1 MVVAVKVRVDL
12 LEGGM
17 AAEPWDLYREVHKGM
32 RLAVASVTTQA
43 GSADAGDER
52 SVRTLLHEWRD
63 VSFVLRGHHDHED
76 EFCDPLVR
84 RHAPQLRDE
93 LEEGHRLIDHQ
104 LAALQTGR
112 WTESGPPGRSTG
124 PGSSLGFHLDLADL
138 AACYLP
144 HLALRRALRDAC
156 PQCCAQRSGPRGGH
170 GPDQE
175 QRASAGHVLVHPLH
189 GPGDGLRRAPRHAR
203 RHVAGAPPEIFEL
216 FRATAHAALPPQE
229 YEAVAL
235 AAGFA

>member
-1 MVVAVKVRVDL
+1 
-12 LEGGM
+12 M

-63 VSFVLRGHHDHED
+63 VSFVLRAHHDHED

-104 LAALQTGR
+104 LAALDRSVDRIRATGAIDR
-112 WTESGPPGRSTG
+112 ARLL
-124 PGSSLGFHLDLADL
+124 LGFHLDLADL

-144 HLALRRALRDAC
+144 HLAFEERCVMPVLNAALSDRDLEAVTV
-156 PQCCAQRSGPRGGH
+156 QIRSNVPPPDMCLFIRYMVPAMDFAERLDMLGGMF
-170 GPDQE
+170 
-175 QRASAGHVLVHPLH
+175 
-189 GPGDGLRRAPRHAR
+189 
-203 RHVAGAPPEIFEL
+203 AGAPPEIFEL